1 MAELNRIYAR
11 TEAGLKA
18 MESPSS
24 GLPAEARWML
34 RLIKNQTHGETIRAG
49 MGRYSEERILGLLA
63 ELHRLRLVES
73 VAATSEHDL
82 DFTAP
87 MSPVAGG

>member
-1 MAELNRIYAR
+1 MTELNRIYAR

-18 MESPSS
+18 MENPGS

-34 RLIKNQTHGETIRAG
+34 RLIKNETHGEAIRAG
-49 MGRYSEERILGLLA
+49 MGRYSEERIRGLLT

-82 DFTAP
+82 DFTP
-87 MSPVAGG
+87 NK